1 MDRKKTIDLIK
12 AKTLG
17 CLNKDENAELNE
29 YMVSGEDFPW
39 DVLGEYQNLT
49 AMLPVL
55 LQLEVP
61 DAELKDNVARKL
73 YKILEELK
81 AKQQAEVTPVPET
94 ETVVDEPEIAVD
106 EPELKTDR
114 EVDEVLTKEIVKF
127 SVDEDSTSSE
137 LDLSAISSEDTLDL
151 SLAEEKVGEK
161 SGKEKVEK
169 IVDEKLERQRT
180 IEYIDNY
187 HKNEIAALEG
197 ANKKHKLFSIILF
210 VVSLILLGLVYFLL
224 SSEISSNKEEIDKFH
239 SRLNESHTILL
250 DDNII

>member
-1 MDRKKTIDLIK
+1 MDRKKAIDLIK

-61 DAELKDNVARKL
+61 DSELKDNVARKL

-81 AKQQAEVTPVPET
+81 AKQQAEITPVPET
-94 ETVVDEPEIAVD
+94 AIDEDEIEED
-106 EPELKTDR
+106 EPELETER
-114 EVDEVLTKEIVKF
+114 EVKEVLTEETIKF
-127 SVDEDSTSSE
+127 SVDGGSSLREPDLSVVSSE
-137 LDLSAISSEDTLDL
+137 ETLDS
-151 SLAEEKVGEK
+151 SLTEQKVEEK

-169 IVDEKLERQRT
+169 IGDEKLERQRA
-180 IEYIDNY
+180 IEYIDNRY
-187 HKNEIAALEG
+187 KEELAALEG
-197 ANKKHKLFSIILF
+197 ASKKNKLFSIILF
-210 VVSLILLGLVYFLL
+210 VISLILLIVVFFLL
-224 SSEISSNKEEIDKFH
+224 SSDISSNKEDIDKLKLGF
-239 SRLNESHTILL
+239 NESHKILL
-250 DDNII
+250 DDNLV

>member
-1 MDRKKTIDLIK
+1 VDRNKAIDLIK

-39 DVLGEYQNLT
+39 DALGEYQNLT

-81 AKQQAEVTPVPET
+81 AKQKAEVTPVPET
-94 ETVVDEPEIAVD
+94 KTVIDEPEIAED

-239 SRLNESHTILL
+239 SRLYESHTILL
-250 DDNII
+250 DDNLI